1 MFWKKEKASQIKKMV
16 SNQNTAEVSQIK
28 KLICDQKIEDRY
40 ILDNENAIIVIE
52 NNDRNTH
59 SEYYIMIHQR
69 LENGKLVEINRW
81 YISGYYFGPIQE
93 VTVIKDLNLFQVQN
107 SYGGF
112 NALYDYKNGK
122 FVVPRGVWWIIE
134 SGRGNSILK
143 KYNGFLASFEISSD
157 YEEGDVYS
165 YTNPMT
171 NEKIV
176 ESFGVK
182 DGTYYAILNTD
193 GTIRENKLFKGSSF
207 SKISQI
213 IDLDQYESLDAFKQE
228 RKQLC
233 NNKKQKQKQEYQQ
246 MIETRNDG
254 SISPYLDSEVAKV
267 LGLKK

>member
-1 MFWKKEKASQIKKMV
+1 MFGKRE
-16 SNQNTAEVSQIK
+16 EVSQIK
-28 KLICDQKIEDRY
+28 KLVSSQKTEDRY
-40 ILDNENAIIVIE
+40 ILDDENAIIVIE

-69 LENGKLVEINRW
+69 LENGILVEIDRW
-81 YISGYYFGPIQE
+81 YISGYYFGSIHD

-107 SYGGF
+107 SCGAF

-122 FVVPRGVWWIIE
+122 FVVPRGVWGVVE
-134 SGRGNSILK
+134 SGRNNSILK
-143 KYNGFLASFEISSD
+143 KYNGFLASFGISSD

-165 YTNPMT
+165 YINPMT

-193 GTIRENKLFKGSSF
+193 GTIRGNKLFKGSSF

-233 NNKKQKQKQEYQQ
+233 NDKKQKQKQEYQQ

-254 SISPYLDSEVAKV
+254 SISPYLDGEVAKV

>member
-1 MFWKKEKASQIKKMV
+1 
-16 SNQNTAEVSQIK
+16 
-28 KLICDQKIEDRY
+28 
-40 ILDNENAIIVIE
+40 
-52 NNDRNTH
+52 
-59 SEYYIMIHQR
+59 
-69 LENGKLVEINRW
+69 
-81 YISGYYFGPIQE
+81 
-93 VTVIKDLNLFQVQN
+93 
-107 SYGGF
+107 
-112 NALYDYKNGK
+112 
-122 FVVPRGVWWIIE
+122 
-134 SGRGNSILK
+134 
-143 KYNGFLASFEISSD
+143 
-157 YEEGDVYS
+157 
-165 YTNPMT
+165 MT

-193 GTIRENKLFKGSSF
+193 GTIRGNKLFKGSSF

-233 NNKKQKQKQEYQQ
+233 NDKKQKQKQEYQQ

>member
-1 MFWKKEKASQIKKMV
+1 MFGKKE
-16 SNQNTAEVSQIK
+16 EVSQIK
-28 KLICDQKIEDRY
+28 KLVSSQKTEDRY
-40 ILDNENAIIVIE
+40 ILDDENAIIVIE

-69 LENGKLVEINRW
+69 LEEGKLVEINRW
-81 YISGYYFGPIQE
+81 YINSYYFGSIHD

-107 SYGGF
+107 GLGDF

-122 FVVPRGVWWIIE
+122 FVVPRGVWTTV
-134 SGRGNSILK
+134 SRGRNNEILN
-143 KYNGFLASFEISSD
+143 KYNGFLASFGISAD
-157 YEEGDVYS
+157 YEKGDVFS
-165 YTNPMT
+165 YTNPIT

-176 ESFGVK
+176 KSFGAS
-182 DGTYYAILNTD
+182 DGDYYAILNID
-193 GTIRENKLFKGSSF
+193 GTIRGNKLFKGSSF

-213 IDLDQYESLDAFKQE
+213 IDLDKYESLDAFKQE
-228 RKQLC
+228 RKQVC
-233 NNKKQKQKQEYQQ
+233 NEKKKKRKQAYQQ

>member
-1 MFWKKEKASQIKKMV
+1 MEKRKSKSNKKMV

-28 KLICDQKIEDRY
+28 KLICGQKIEDRY

-107 SYGGF
+107 SYGEF

-122 FVVPRGVWWIIE
+122 FVVPRGVWGIIE

-143 KYNGFLASFEISSD
+143 KYNGFLASFGISSD

-165 YTNPMT
+165 YTNPLT

-193 GTIRENKLFKGSSF
+193 GTIRENKLFKGGSF

-233 NNKKQKQKQEYQQ
+233 NDKKQKQKQKYQQ

>member
-1 MFWKKEKASQIKKMV
+1 MFGKKE
-16 SNQNTAEVSQIK
+16 EVSQIK
-28 KLICDQKIEDRY
+28 KLVSSQKTEDRY
-40 ILDNENAIIVIE
+40 ILDDENAIIVIE

-69 LENGKLVEINRW
+69 LEDGNLVEINRW
-81 YISGYYFGPIQE
+81 YISGYYFGSIHD

-107 SYGGF
+107 SGGAF

-122 FVVPRGVWWIIE
+122 FVVPRGVWSVVE
-134 SGRGNSILK
+134 SGRNNSILK
-143 KYNGFLASFEISSD
+143 KYNGFLASFGISSD

-213 IDLDQYESLDAFKQE
+213 IDLDQYESLEAFKQE

-233 NNKKQKQKQEYQQ
+233 NEKKKKQKQEYQQ
-246 MIETRNDG
+246 MIGTRNDG

>member
-1 MFWKKEKASQIKKMV
+1 MFVKKEEASL
-16 SNQNTAEVSQIK
+16 IK
-28 KLICDQKIEDRY
+28 KLVYNQKTEDRY
-40 ILDNENAIIVIE
+40 ILDDENAIIVIR
-52 NNDRNTH
+52 NNDKNTH
-59 SEYYIMIHQR
+59 SEDYIMIHQR
-69 LENGKLVEINRW
+69 LEGGNLVEINRW
-81 YISGYYFGPIQE
+81 YISGYYFGSIHD

-107 SYGGF
+107 SGGAF

-122 FVVPRGVWWIIE
+122 FVVPRGVWGIVE
-134 SGRGNSILK
+134 SGRPGNSILK
-143 KYNGFLASFEISSD
+143 KYNGFLASFGISSD

-165 YTNPMT
+165 YTNPIT

-176 ESFGVK
+176 ESFGVN

-193 GTIRENKLFKGSSF
+193 GTIRGNKLFKGRSF

-233 NNKKQKQKQEYQQ
+233 NDKKKKQKQEYQQ